1 MDWLKEEQQK
11 ANYTLDSVELE
22 RARIVAIIEA
32 KYKQKE
38 IDKHTA
44 ISNNKTN
51 NVITNKRK

>member
-1 MDWLKEEQQK
+1 M
-11 ANYTLDSVELE
+11 DSVELE

-44 ISNNKTN
+44 Q
-51 NVITNKRK
+51 TNKKTRK

>member
-1 MDWLKEEQQK
+1 MDWLKEEQQRV
-11 ANYTLDSVELE
+11 NYTLDSVELE

-44 ISNNKTN
+44 ISNNKT
-51 NVITNKRK
+51 RK